1 MLPSNA
7 SVAAPN
13 TNTPGLFEM
22 VRLLA
27 DRSAHDIKAR
37 RKQSKSTRTRMLSKH
52 SRSSDWSV
60 PLRCISNKPSIN
72 NGGRCDTIDAHGFA
86 NLHRHPNTANPT
98 CSCSSTITCIDGDYN
113 QAVISSI
120 SCYLRYG
127 GHKFLFVLL
136 VTVTPSPGPDASGSY
151 F

>member
-1 MLPSNA
+1 MNQVPVQSQSYSIASPELVRLTSSLRSGLPFHKVTVYISCCPA
-7 SVAAPN
+7 TLYSVAAPN

-27 DRSAHDIKAR
+27 DRSAHDIKAL

-52 SRSSDWSV
+52 SRSSDRSV

-72 NGGRCDTIDAHGFA
+72 NGGRCVTIDAHGFA

-98 CSCSSTITCIDGDYN
+98 CSCSS
-113 QAVISSI
+113 
-120 SCYLRYG
+120 
-127 GHKFLFVLL
+127 
-136 VTVTPSPGPDASGSY
+136 P
-151 F
+151 